1 MHVRPILF
9 TLATLTPVPLLLMAV
24 LQGGF
29 WIPSALIYM
38 TAFAV
43 FCDEAFELDFDR
55 AGDSWAARYVLPL
68 VLAGMH
74 FALLPLA
81 IYALGIMGLPFW
93 AKLVLF
99 AAFGLFFGTISH
111 SNAHEL
117 IHRSNRLHHSLGKW
131 IFISMLFGHHTSAH
145 MLVHHVHVATPNDP
159 NSAHM
164 NESFYSFLKRA
175 SIAEFIE
182 GLRVENVRLEKQ
194 GLKSGSIQNPYW
206 QYCLGSLGIIILIYI
221 LTGIGGTSAFIGLCA
236 YAQLQ
241 MLMTD
246 YVQHYGLYRKQLGN
260 GKYEPV
266 SPRHSWNAPH
276 WFTAFMTLNAPRH
289 SDHHA
294 SPAKPYTELDGFRD
308 TAPQLP
314 HSIPFMAVVALWPRK
329 WRAVMNPRAKAWQDV

>member
-1 MHVRPILF
+1 MHAKPILF
-9 TLATLTPVPLLLMAV
+9 SLATLTPAPLLLLAV
-24 LQGGF
+24 LQGGY
-29 WIPSALIYM
+29 WVPGALIYM

-43 FCDEAFELDFDR
+43 FCDEAFELDFDA
-55 AGDSWAARYVLPL
+55 AGDSWSARTILPL
-68 VLAGMH
+68 VLGVVH
-74 FALLPLA
+74 FTLLPIA
-81 IYALGIMGLPFW
+81 VYALGVMDLSFW
-93 AKLVLF
+93 VKLVLF

-117 IHRSNRLHHSLGKW
+117 IHRSNRLHHRLGKW

-145 MLVHHVHVATPNDP
+145 MLVHHVHVATPKDP
-159 NSAHM
+159 NSARM
-164 NESFYSFLKRA
+164 NESFYAFLKRA
-175 SIAEFIE
+175 AIAEFVE
-182 GLRVENVRLEKQ
+182 GLWAENARLEKQ
-194 GLKSGSIQNPYW
+194 GLRSNNLQNPYW
-206 QYCLGSLGIIILIYI
+206 QYCLGSLAIVIFTYAVSGIAAVL
-221 LTGIGGTSAFIGLCA
+221 AFIGLCA

-246 YVQHYGLYRKQLGN
+246 YVQHYGLYRKQLEN

-294 SPAKPYTELDGFRD
+294 SPAKPYTDLDGYKD